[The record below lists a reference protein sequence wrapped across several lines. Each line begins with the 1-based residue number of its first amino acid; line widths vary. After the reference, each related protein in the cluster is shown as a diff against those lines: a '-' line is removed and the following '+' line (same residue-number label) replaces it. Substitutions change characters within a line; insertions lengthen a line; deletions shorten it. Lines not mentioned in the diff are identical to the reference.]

1 RRISMQEPSEANYGP
16 GGALSIHIS
25 WMHPD
30 ESRIVLLKVVG
41 RKDRIYFSLYFRC
54 ALNDCVYVGWL
65 RS

>member
-1 RRISMQEPSEANYGP
+1 M
-16 GGALSIHIS
+16 HIS